1 MSSPTGRRGF
11 DPDDADA
18 FSPTDLV
25 LLRKAQDELQWLL
38 DRGYGFKS
46 TMDLIGGHYQLT
58 ARQRSAI
65 QRCTAPQSCYELRQA
80 KLLPMQAIRNQAL
93 HVDGFNLIILLEVV
107 LSGSPV
113 LLGRDLVYRDLAGL
127 RGTYRLLPQT
137 DLAIELIGRAVARLS
152 LQEVIFYLDQPVSN
166 SGRLKLKI
174 LEHAASWDIPVQVNL
189 VHNADAVLMAAEGV
203 VSGDSLVLDQCQSWL
218 NLSSLIIEEMIRPVW
233 TVDLSRRS
241 HASGV

>member
-18 FSPTDLV
+18 FSPDSLV

-46 TMDLIGGHYQLT
+46 TMDLIGGHHQLT
-58 ARQRSAI
+58 ARQRAAI
-65 QRCTAPQSCYELRQA
+65 QRCTAPQLCYEQRQA
-80 KLLPMQAIRNQAL
+80 KLLPTQSIREQAL
-93 HVDGFNLIILLEVV
+93 QIDGFNLIILLEVA

-113 LLGRDLVYRDLAGL
+113 LFGRDLVYRDLAGL

-137 DLAIELIGRAVARLS
+137 DRAIELIGQAATRLAP
-152 LQEVIFYLDQPVSN
+152 QAVIFYLDQPVSN

-174 LEHAASWDIPVQVNL
+174 LEHSTSWDIPVQVEM
-189 VHNADAVLMAAEGV
+189 VHNADANLMAAEVV
-203 VSGDSLVLDQCQSWL
+203 VSGDSLVLDRCRSWL
-218 NLSSLIIEEMIRPVW
+218 NLSRLIIEEMIHPVW
-233 TVDLSRRS
+233 TVDLSRR
-241 HASGV
+241 